1 MKIIWMMIFTT
12 DLLLVAGQ
20 DCTGTYGT
28 LPDLERRA
36 RNYVLAANEG
46 YVSDAL
52 LDSKWYKVNQYNMP
66 TNYTNLDVGMCGTYF
81 PIWMNGSIPSSSDGR
96 VTRDACII
104 SFFDICDPAKTI
116 EVVNCSTFMLYK
128 LVPTVQSSG
137 YCFDPVKTEIEPAP
151 APPDSATVRSE
162 LYFTSETSRLGKQ
175 FWKPRLRFWCDF
187 QESQKDK
194 FFYLISWYVN
204 GVLFKQAGPE
214 RYTSRNVTNL
224 HEDELLARNYKLGIT
239 IKCTVRASTSVNGS
253 LGNLTAS
260 TGYWMGIQV
269 INPNVNLQQGKTAI
283 VQLRAT
289 FPFGCYVDSSN
300 RDPSCFVSVQ
310 MYDPYDAYN
319 CLSSSISVKDSIRC
333 GVKLQG
339 LTYTELSLGKDYTN
353 VITNMTITTKDAND
367 YNPGRNRFV
376 LKLVTERGNLVN
388 DIIGGNYLTDVNVV
402 VQETTSWKEKVCY
415 SYIDPHMLTFDGRK
429 YENQNIG
436 DFILYRHRSNKQEV
450 QMRTIPCWSG
460 PTCACAVAVRAG
472 GDLFMINICSKPRL
486 ITFVSCADS
495 ILQVTQKNPNFYEVI
510 MPLGTTVHIKIWS
523 DIYLNIDIYPSV
535 KDVNETLGLCGVLN
549 NNPGDDFLL
558 PSGLQESN
566 NNVFSTSWRIP
577 SSNSFFHPMNFNPTL
592 WEEGSYLCVCPAAL
606 NTTTPPTTVSGDRLS
621 PLCSASVYLS
631 CTKKVINQGK
641 PYICEVRTKRSETP
655 RTKELERILIKQSR
669 EDDPVFNIHRLQKR
683 ETRNYTFDEALVLCT
698 SIFDANCTTTA
709 FEGSLPEN
717 SNTFK
722 NDSLSNCA
730 LDIMYLGDSSLA
742 NVHCESYRSH
752 VDEEINRNST
762 YREAN
767 PGVVNSFRSTACI
780 RNCNFHGDCINGT
793 CFCHESYI
801 EEDCSVSLNVYPDVD
816 DTFNGGLCKRDEEDC
831 CGDKPIY
838 AINLVEGITKQK
850 SERFQRYSDGTE
862 AVMET
867 ISSNIP
873 VKNKYEGTMNVPCYG
888 RKRLSTDSR
897 NIIQTFVEGVRVSL
911 TNDGRN
917 YGSPQTYFTYD
928 SRCQGVVN
936 ATNGYTFY
944 IINGTCFINDVCYSD
959 GNQNPSDSCKTCQS
973 SVDPYSWTNGCPSS
987 TKNPPSSPDL
997 ILIVASVV
1005 SAVIGLMML
1014 VVITVVI
1021 FKCCF
1026 KKERKI
1032 TGNFQVNI
1040 ASACPGNT
1048 MFDGNTLNCVQTNE
1062 LNEELERER
1071 EQSFHNDRLWG
1082 ERPRTAK
1089 EIAVDIKEKPLT

>member
-1 MKIIWMMIFTT
+1 MIICVILLFTA
-12 DLLLVAGQ
+12 DLLLVKGQ
-20 DCTGTYGT
+20 DCTGTYDT

-52 LDSKWYKVNQYNMP
+52 LDSKWYKVNKSNMP

-96 VTRDACII
+96 VTRNACII
-104 SFFDICDPAKTI
+104 SFFDICDPVKTI

-137 YCFDPVKTEIEPAP
+137 YCFDPVKTEPERVP
-151 APPDSATVRSE
+151 APPASATVRSE
-162 LYFTSETSRLGKQ
+162 LYFTTETSRLGKQ
-175 FWKPRLRFWCDF
+175 FRKPRLQFWCDF
-187 QESQKDK
+187 QENQNDK

-204 GVLFKQAGPE
+204 GVMFKQEGPA
-214 RYTSRNVTNL
+214 RYTSRNITNL
-224 HEDELLARNYKLGIT
+224 HEDELIAKNYKLDIT

-289 FPFGCYVDSSN
+289 FPFGCYADFTN
-300 RDPSCFVSVQ
+300 REPLCFLSIQ
-310 MYDPYDAYN
+310 MYDPYDTYN

-333 GVKLQG
+333 GVKVQG

-388 DIIGGNYLTDVNVV
+388 DIIGGNYLTDVNIVF
-402 VQETTSWKEKVCY
+402 QETTSWKGKVCY
-415 SYIDPHMLTFDGRK
+415 SHIDPHMRTFDARN

-450 QMRTIPCWSG
+450 QMRTTPCWSG
-460 PTCACAVAVRAG
+460 RATCACAVAVRAG

-486 ITFVSCADS
+486 ITFVSCAES
-495 ILQVTQKNPNFYEVI
+495 ILQVTQINPNLYKVF
-510 MPLGTTVHIKIWS
+510 MPLGTTVYINILS

-549 NNPGDDFLL
+549 NNPGDDFQL
-558 PSGLQESN
+558 PSGLQETN
-566 NNVFSTSWRIP
+566 NNAFSTSWRIP
-577 SSNSFFHPMNFNPTL
+577 SENSFFHPLNFNPTL

-606 NTTTPPTTVSGDRLS
+606 NTTTPPTTVSGDRLT

-641 PYICEVRTKRSETP
+641 PYACEVRTKRSETT
-655 RTKELERILIKQSR
+655 RTKELERIFIKQSR
-669 EDDPVFNIHRLQKR
+669 EDDPVFDIPRLQKR
-683 ETRNYTFDEALVLCT
+683 ETRNYTFEEALSLCT
-698 SIFDANCTTTA
+698 SIFDANCTTSA

-730 LDIMYLGDSSLA
+730 LDIMYIGDSSLA
-742 NVHCESYRSH
+742 NVHCESYRSA
-752 VDEEINRNST
+752 VDEEISRNST

-767 PGVVNSFRSTACI
+767 PDVVSSFRSTACI
-780 RNCNFHGDCINGT
+780 SHCNFHGDCINGT

-816 DTFNGGLCKRDEEDC
+816 DTFNGGLCKRDDEDC
-831 CGDKPIY
+831 CGVKPIY
-838 AINLVEGITKQK
+838 GIHLVEGITKQK
-850 SERFQRYSDGTE
+850 SERIQRYADGTE
-862 AVMET
+862 IILET
-867 ISSNIP
+867 ISSNIL
-873 VKNKYEGTMNVPCYG
+873 VKNKYEGTMNVPCLA
-888 RKRLSTDSR
+888 RKRRSTNSR

-911 TNDGRN
+911 TNDGKN
-917 YGSPQTYFTYD
+917 YGSSQTYFIYD

-944 IINGTCFINDVCYSD
+944 LIV
-959 GNQNPSDSCKTCQS
+959 K
-973 SVDPYSWTNGCPSS
+973 CPSS
-987 TKNPPSSPDL
+987 TKNPPTSPDL

-1005 SAVIGLMML
+1005 SVVIGSLML
-1014 VVITVVI
+1014 VVTTIVI
-1021 FKCCF
+1021 LKCCF
-1026 KKERKI
+1026 KKERKV
-1032 TGNFQVNI
+1032 TGNIQSSI
-1040 ASACPGNT
+1040 ASPIPGNT
-1048 MFDGNTLNCVQTNE
+1048 KFHGIALNFVQNKVPDDEPET
-1062 LNEELERER
+1062 ERDH
-1071 EQSFHNDRLWG
+1071 SFHNHRLWG
-1082 ERPRTAK
+1082 ERPGTAK
-1089 EIAVDIKEKPLT
+1089 EISVDF